1 MDPTALIAI
10 AGLIFAGKQ
19 LSTRKEGYTGV
30 PAEREIIGDDDLE
43 RRSRQLFHLQASDM
57 GYDGGSAVK
66 TAGPKDLV
74 MGSGVGYIR
83 KEVAPNLG
91 DVVQNG
97 KRFPYGQPVYDLYN
111 RQGVTNK
118 MNNLAPI
125 QRQNV
130 GHGLGVGPD
139 VPAQG
144 GFQQL
149 FRVLPINTNENRLTQ
164 LPGRAGPPGAI
175 VKSAPPVQGALTQ
188 AQRPPKVHTRTP
200 TKGSAVVNAQE
211 PRPQHIRTER
221 TTLKE
226 QTVMRDDT
234 LGMGP
239 GQYQGV
245 TSQTAIDMT
254 GNQIRGTMNRANEIS
269 GFLPAGGRMNIR
281 QDPLG
286 MNGAIS
292 SGRDD
297 DNSLPLPPGGPTAG
311 RFQQYVNA
319 DMFKFNEYK
328 ANENPY
334 TRKLDI
340 AQKQLEDNP
349 LAFSISQA

>member
-30 PAEREIIGDDDLE
+30 PADREIIGESDIE
-43 RRSRQLFHLQASDM
+43 RRSRQMYHMQSSDM
-57 GYDGGSAVK
+57 GYNGGSAVK
-66 TAGPKDLV
+66 TAGPKELM

-91 DVVQNG
+91 DVVPDG
-97 KRFPYGQPVYDLYN
+97 KRFPFGQPVYDLYN

-118 MNNLAPI
+118 MNNLAPVA
-125 QRQNV
+125 RQNV
-130 GHGLGVGPD
+130 GHGLGIGPD

-144 GFQQL
+144 GFQQV

-164 LPGRAGPPGAI
+164 LPGRTGPPAAA

-188 AQRPPKVHTRTP
+188 AQRPPKVYSRAP
-200 TKGSAVVNAQE
+200 TQGKVTVDAPE

-221 TTLKE
+221 PTLKE
-226 QTVMRDDT
+226 QTVVRDDN

-245 TSQTAIDMT
+245 TSQTAIDVT
-254 GNQIRGTMNRANEIS
+254 GNQIRGTMNRSNEIN
-269 GFLPAGGRMNIR
+269 GFMPGARMNVR

-292 SGRDD
+292 AGRDD

-319 DMFKFNEYK
+319 EVFKFNEYK
-328 ANENPY
+328 SNENPY
-334 TRKLDI
+334 TRKLNI
-340 AQKQLEDNP
+340 AQNQLEKNP